1 MRLLAR
7 SPLCGTS
14 FWHIPSGWLSECLR
28 IKPITDFTAFYIFAD
43 ICNFSVP
50 VLLPPIYSARI
61 LGIQPIHFILSPTY
75 NVLYIHRDSMHTQYT
90 PSFYNIEYKLPINF
104 LYCFEPLCL
113 HILLRNILW
122 HGLAHRLALDFFTSG
137 PYLQRKIHPIKGR
150 QFLLNMFILDQL
162 SFRNLYLNVN
172 VVRIYNIPAYYSVET
187 I

>member
-1 MRLLAR
+1 M
-7 SPLCGTS
+7 SPLCDTG
-14 FWHIPSGWLSECLR
+14 FWHISSGWLSECLR

-137 PYLQRKIHPIKGR
+137 PYLQRKIHPIKGH
-150 QFLLNMFILDQL
+150 QFFVKHVYFG
-162 SFRNLYLNVN
+162 STKF
-172 VVRIYNIPAYYSVET
+172 S
-187 I
+187 

>member
-1 MRLLAR
+1 MVGYRNVSGSNPSRTLRL
-7 SPLCGTS
+7 
-14 FWHIPSGWLSECLR
+14 
-28 IKPITDFTAFYIFAD
+28 FYIFAD

-61 LGIQPIHFILSPTY
+61 LGIQPIRSILSPTY
-75 NVLYIHRDSMHTQYT
+75 NVLYIHRDSMYTQYT

-137 PYLQRKIHPIKGR
+137 PYLQRKIHPIKGH
-150 QFLLNMFILDQL
+150 QFLLNMFILD
-162 SFRNLYLNVN
+162 
-172 VVRIYNIPAYYSVET
+172 
-187 I
+187 